1 MISPHSINQLLQTV
15 PIEDLVGDYVKLKR
29 SGSGYKGNCPFHDEK
44 TPSFSVTPSLN
55 IYKCFGC
62 QKGGNSIQFL
72 MEIEQFTFVESAR
85 ELAKRFGVELV
96 ETDVDNSDEAMQS
109 QREKES
115 LQALNEFVL
124 QYFESQLHDSE
135 EGQSVAL
142 PYFKERGY
150 TIETIKKWRLGYSPS
165 GWTAFYDYAKNAGYS
180 DELLQLAGLIKP
192 REKDGSFYD
201 LFRNR
206 VMFPLIAISG
216 KTIGFAGRI
225 MGNVDKAPKYV
236 NSPETPLYKKSDF
249 LFAVFQAKNAIR
261 KEDKALLM
269 EGYTDVMTLH
279 QAGIENAVASSGTA
293 LTPGQI
299 RLIKRFTDNATAVY
313 DGDAAG
319 MKASLRGID
328 LLLEEGLNVRVVTM
342 PEGQDPDSYCK
353 ELGPEKFKQYLVSNE
368 ENFIVFKAKLLFKE
382 CGNDPIK
389 RSEALRD
396 ILQSVALINDILKR
410 DSLVKELERI
420 CDTSSAIL
428 HSELSK
434 LLRKKRIDQGRQVLK
449 EVDLLINNIPDQNP
463 IINYSLNDFHQEKAL
478 LKLMIRFGAEPF
490 NEEKRVVDF
499 IFEELDSDHS
509 LEFLHDENVEI
520 LNFLREHY
528 EENNWPNVE
537 EWIQH
542 PNLKLASF
550 AATVFSQEH
559 TLSSQFE
566 KSMIY
571 IKNEGD
577 QFIREI
583 LDVFLNMRRTKIE
596 EIIIKEQLKLADPD
610 EDPEQIMTFLDYLNT
625 KKLEIA
631 KELGAVVSR

>member
-1 MISPHSINQLLQTV
+1 MISPHSINQLLQAV

-72 MEIEQFTFVESAR
+72 MDIDQLSFVEAAR
-85 ELAKRFGVELV
+85 ELAKRFGIELI
-96 ETDVDNSDEAMQS
+96 ETDADNSDEAMQS

-115 LQALNEFVL
+115 LQALNEFAL
-124 QYFESQLHDSE
+124 QFFENQLHETE
-135 EGQSVAL
+135 EGKSIAL

-150 TIETIKKWRLGYSPS
+150 TLETIKNWRLGYSPTN
-165 GWTAFYDYAKNAGYS
+165 WTAFYNHAKKAGYT
-180 DELLQLAGLIKP
+180 DELLQLAGLVKP

-206 VMFPLIAISG
+206 VMFPLIAVSG
-216 KTIGFAGRI
+216 KTVGFAGRI

-279 QAGIENAVASSGTA
+279 QSGIENAVASSGTA

-328 LLLEEGLNVRVVTM
+328 LLLEEGLNVRVVAM
-342 PEGQDPDSYCK
+342 PDGQDPDSFCK
-353 ELGPEKFKQYLVSNE
+353 ELGPEKFKQYLIDHE
-368 ENFIVFKAKLLFKE
+368 ENFIVFKAKLLFKDS
-382 CGNDPIK
+382 GNDPIK

-410 DSLVKELERI
+410 DALVKELERV
-420 CDTSSAIL
+420 CDTDSAVL

-434 LLRKKRIDQGRQVLK
+434 LLRKRRFDDGQQVLK
-449 EVDLLINNIPDQNP
+449 EVNNLINNLPTLSIEYKLDD
-463 IINYSLNDFHQEKAL
+463 SHQEKAL
-478 LKLMIRFGAEPF
+478 LKLMIRYGKEKF
-490 NEEKRVVDF
+490 NEEQRVIDF
-499 IFEELDSDHS
+499 ILSELEADPS
-509 LEFLHDENVEI
+509 LAFNDAENKETLEALTQI
-520 LNFLREHY
+520 YAETPEWLNPED
-528 EENNWPNVE
+528 WV
-537 EWIQH
+537 QH
-542 PNLKLASF
+542 PNLKIATY
-550 AATVFSQEH
+550 AATVFTNEH
-559 TLSSQFE
+559 VLSEQFE

-571 IKNEGD
+571 VKQEGENLN
-577 QFIREI
+577 REI

-596 EIIIKEQLKLADPD
+596 EIIFKEQLRLL
-610 EDPEQIMTFLDYLNT
+610 DPEENHEDVMEFLSYLNDI
-625 KKLEIA
+625 KKGIA
-631 KELGAVVSR
+631 NELGAVVSR

>member
-1 MISPHSINQLLQTV
+1 MISPHSINQLLQAV

-72 MEIEQFTFVESAR
+72 MDIDQLSFVEAAR
-85 ELAKRFGVELV
+85 ELAKRFGIELI
-96 ETDVDNSDEAMQS
+96 ETDADNSDEAMQS

-115 LQALNEFVL
+115 LQALNEFAL
-124 QYFESQLHDSE
+124 QFFENQLHETE
-135 EGQSVAL
+135 EGKSIAL

-150 TIETIKKWRLGYSPS
+150 TIETIKNWRLGYSPTN
-165 GWTAFYDYAKNAGYS
+165 WTAFYEHAKKAGYTE
-180 DELLQLAGLIKP
+180 ELLQLAGLVKP

-206 VMFPLIAISG
+206 VMFPLIAVSG
-216 KTIGFAGRI
+216 KTVGFAGRI

-279 QAGIENAVASSGTA
+279 QSGIENAVASSGTA

-328 LLLEEGLNVRVVTM
+328 LLLEEGLNVRVVAM
-342 PEGQDPDSYCK
+342 PDGQDPDSFCK
-353 ELGPEKFKQYLVSNE
+353 ELGPEKFKQYLIDHE
-368 ENFIVFKAKLLFKE
+368 ENFIVFKAKLLFKDS
-382 CGNDPIK
+382 GKDPIK

-410 DSLVKELERI
+410 DALVKELERV
-420 CDTSSAIL
+420 CDTDSAIL
-428 HSELSK
+428 HNELSK
-434 LLRKKRIDQGRQVLK
+434 LLRKRRFDDGQQVLK
-449 EVDLLINNIPDQNP
+449 EVNNLINNLPTLP
-463 IINYSLNDFHQEKAL
+463 IDYKLDDSHQEKAL
-478 LKLMIRFGAEPF
+478 LKLMIRYGNEKF
-490 NEEKRVVDF
+490 NEEQRVIDF
-499 IFEELDSDHS
+499 IFSELREDES
-509 LEFLHDENVEI
+509 LAFNDAENLEI
-520 LNFLREHY
+520 LEALTQIY
-528 EENNWPNVE
+528 TDTP
-537 EWIQH
+537 EWLNSEDWVQH
-542 PNLKLASF
+542 PNLKIASY
-550 AATVFSQEH
+550 AATVFTNEH
-559 TLSSQFE
+559 VLSEQFE

-571 IKNEGD
+571 VKQEGENLN
-577 QFIREI
+577 REI

-596 EIIIKEQLKLADPD
+596 EIIFKEQLRLL
-610 EDPEQIMTFLDYLNT
+610 DPEENHEEVMEFLNYLNEI
-625 KKLEIA
+625 KKQIA
-631 KELGAVVSR
+631 NELGSVVSR

>member
-72 MEIEQFTFVESAR
+72 MEIEQLTFVESAR

-353 ELGPEKFKQYLVSNE
+353 ELGPEKFKEYLVSNE

-420 CDTSSAIL
+420 CDTSSDIL

-610 EDPEQIMTFLDYLNT
+610 EDPEQIMTFLDFLNT

>member
-1 MISPHSINQLLQTV
+1 MISPHSISQLLQAV

-72 MEIEQFTFVESAR
+72 MDIDQLSFVEAAR
-85 ELAKRFGVELV
+85 ELAKRFGIELI
-96 ETDVDNSDEAMQS
+96 ETDADNSDEAMQS

-115 LQALNEFVL
+115 LQALNEFAL
-124 QYFESQLHDSE
+124 QFFENQLHETE
-135 EGQSVAL
+135 EGKSIAL

-150 TIETIKKWRLGYSPS
+150 TIETIKNWRLGYSPTN
-165 GWTAFYDYAKNAGYS
+165 WTAFYEHAKKAGYTE
-180 DELLQLAGLIKP
+180 ELLQLAGLVKP

-206 VMFPLIAISG
+206 VMFPLIAVSG
-216 KTIGFAGRI
+216 KTVGFAGRI

-279 QAGIENAVASSGTA
+279 QSGIENAVASSGTA

-328 LLLEEGLNVRVVTM
+328 LLLEEGLNVRVVAM
-342 PEGQDPDSYCK
+342 PDGQDPDSFCK
-353 ELGPEKFKQYLVSNE
+353 ELGPEKFKQYLIDHE
-368 ENFIVFKAKLLFKE
+368 ENFIVFKAKLLFKDS
-382 CGNDPIK
+382 GKDPIK

-410 DSLVKELERI
+410 DALVKELERV
-420 CDTSSAIL
+420 CDTDSAIL
-428 HSELSK
+428 HNELSK
-434 LLRKKRIDQGRQVLK
+434 LLRKRRFDDGQQVLK
-449 EVDLLINNIPDQNP
+449 EVNNLINNLPTLP
-463 IINYSLNDFHQEKAL
+463 IDYKLDDSHQEKAL
-478 LKLMIRFGAEPF
+478 LKLMIRYGNEKF
-490 NEEKRVVDF
+490 NEEQRVIDF
-499 IFEELDSDHS
+499 IFSELREDES
-509 LEFLHDENVEI
+509 LAFNDAENLEI
-520 LNFLREHY
+520 LEALTQIY
-528 EENNWPNVE
+528 TDTP
-537 EWIQH
+537 EWLNSEDWVQH
-542 PNLKLASF
+542 PNLKIASY
-550 AATVFSQEH
+550 AATVFTNEH
-559 TLSSQFE
+559 VLSEQFE

-571 IKNEGD
+571 VKQEGENLN
-577 QFIREI
+577 REI

-596 EIIIKEQLKLADPD
+596 EIIFKEQLRLL
-610 EDPEQIMTFLDYLNT
+610 DPEENHEEVMEFLNYLNEI
-625 KKLEIA
+625 KKQIA
-631 KELGAVVSR
+631 KELGSVVSR

>member
-1 MISPHSINQLLQTV
+1 
-15 PIEDLVGDYVKLKR
+15 
-29 SGSGYKGNCPFHDEK
+29 
-44 TPSFSVTPSLN
+44 
-55 IYKCFGC
+55 
-62 QKGGNSIQFL
+62 
-72 MEIEQFTFVESAR
+72 
-85 ELAKRFGVELV
+85 
-96 ETDVDNSDEAMQS
+96 
-109 QREKES
+109 
-115 LQALNEFVL
+115 
-124 QYFESQLHDSE
+124 
-135 EGQSVAL
+135 
-142 PYFKERGY
+142 
-150 TIETIKKWRLGYSPS
+150 
-165 GWTAFYDYAKNAGYS
+165 
-180 DELLQLAGLIKP
+180 
-192 REKDGSFYD
+192 
-201 LFRNR
+201 
-206 VMFPLIAISG
+206 MFPLIAISG

-610 EDPEQIMTFLDYLNT
+610 EDPEQIMMFLDHLNT

>member
-72 MEIEQFTFVESAR
+72 MEIEQLTFVESAR

-420 CDTSSAIL
+420 CDTSSDIL

-520 LNFLREHY
+520 LSFLREHY
-528 EENNWPNVE
+528 KENNWPNVE

-610 EDPEQIMTFLDYLNT
+610 EDPEQIMTFLDFLNT

>member
-72 MEIEQFTFVESAR
+72 MEIELLTFVESAR

-225 MGNVDKAPKYV
+225 MGNVNKAPKYV

>member
-1 MISPHSINQLLQTV
+1 MISPHSINQLLQAV

-72 MEIEQFTFVESAR
+72 MDIDQLSFVEAAR
-85 ELAKRFGVELV
+85 ELAKRFGIELI
-96 ETDVDNSDEAMQS
+96 ETDADNSDEAMQS

-115 LQALNEFVL
+115 LQALNEFAL
-124 QYFESQLHDSE
+124 QFFENQLHETE
-135 EGQSVAL
+135 EGKSIAL

-150 TIETIKKWRLGYSPS
+150 TIETIKNWRLGYSPTN
-165 GWTAFYDYAKNAGYS
+165 WTAFYEHAKKAGYTE
-180 DELLQLAGLIKP
+180 ELLQLAGLVKP

-206 VMFPLIAISG
+206 VMFPLIAVSG
-216 KTIGFAGRI
+216 KTVGFAGRI

-279 QAGIENAVASSGTA
+279 QSGIENAVASSGTA

-328 LLLEEGLNVRVVTM
+328 LLLEEGLNVRVVAM
-342 PEGQDPDSYCK
+342 QDGQDPDSFCK
-353 ELGPEKFKQYLVSNE
+353 ELGPEKFKQYLIDHE
-368 ENFIVFKAKLLFKE
+368 ENFIVFKAKLLFKDS
-382 CGNDPIK
+382 GKDPIK

-410 DSLVKELERI
+410 DALVKELERV
-420 CDTSSAIL
+420 CDTDSAIL
-428 HSELSK
+428 HNELSK
-434 LLRKKRIDQGRQVLK
+434 LLRKRRFDDGQQVLK
-449 EVDLLINNIPDQNP
+449 EVNNLINNLPTLP
-463 IINYSLNDFHQEKAL
+463 IDYKLDDSHQEKAL
-478 LKLMIRFGAEPF
+478 LKLMIRYGNEKF
-490 NEEKRVVDF
+490 NEEQRVIDF
-499 IFEELDSDHS
+499 IFSELREDES
-509 LEFLHDENVEI
+509 LAFNDAENLEI
-520 LNFLREHY
+520 LEALTQIY
-528 EENNWPNVE
+528 TDTP
-537 EWIQH
+537 EWLNSEDWVQH
-542 PNLKLASF
+542 PNLKIASY
-550 AATVFSQEH
+550 AATVFTNEH
-559 TLSSQFE
+559 VLSEQFE

-571 IKNEGD
+571 VKQEGENLN
-577 QFIREI
+577 REI

-596 EIIIKEQLKLADPD
+596 EIIFKEQLRLL
-610 EDPEQIMTFLDYLNT
+610 DPEENHEEVMEFLNYLNEI
-625 KKLEIA
+625 KKQIA
-631 KELGAVVSR
+631 KELGSVVSR

>member
-72 MEIEQFTFVESAR
+72 MEIEQLTFVESAR

-165 GWTAFYDYAKNAGYS
+165 GWTAFYDYAKDAGYS

-610 EDPEQIMTFLDYLNT
+610 EDPEQIMMFLDHLNT

>member
-72 MEIEQFTFVESAR
+72 MEIEQLTFVESAR

-353 ELGPEKFKQYLVSNE
+353 ELGPEKFKQYLISNE

-610 EDPEQIMTFLDYLNT
+610 EDPEQIMTFLDHLNT

>member
-72 MEIEQFTFVESAR
+72 MEIEQLTFVESAR

-610 EDPEQIMTFLDYLNT
+610 EDPEQIMTFLDFLNT

>member
-1 MISPHSINQLLQTV
+1 MISPHSINQLLQAV

-72 MEIEQFTFVESAR
+72 MDIDQLSFVEAAR
-85 ELAKRFGVELV
+85 ELAKRFGIELI
-96 ETDVDNSDEAMQS
+96 ETDADNSDEAMQS

-115 LQALNEFVL
+115 LQALNEFAL
-124 QYFESQLHDSE
+124 QFFENQLHETE
-135 EGQSVAL
+135 EGKSIAL

-150 TIETIKKWRLGYSPS
+150 TIETIKNWRLGYSPTN
-165 GWTAFYDYAKNAGYS
+165 WTAFYEHAKKAGYTE
-180 DELLQLAGLIKP
+180 ELLQLAGLVKP

-206 VMFPLIAISG
+206 VMFPLIAVSG
-216 KTIGFAGRI
+216 KTVGFAGRI

-261 KEDKALLM
+261 KEDKALLI

-279 QAGIENAVASSGTA
+279 QSGIENAVASSGTA

-328 LLLEEGLNVRVVTM
+328 LLLEEGLNVRVVAM
-342 PEGQDPDSYCK
+342 PDGQDPDSFCK
-353 ELGPEKFKQYLVSNE
+353 ELGPEKFKQYLIYHE
-368 ENFIVFKAKLLFKE
+368 ENFIVFKAKLLFKDS
-382 CGNDPIK
+382 GKDPIK

-410 DSLVKELERI
+410 DALVKELERV
-420 CDTSSAIL
+420 CDTDSAIL
-428 HSELSK
+428 HNELSK
-434 LLRKKRIDQGRQVLK
+434 LLRKRRFDDGQQVLK
-449 EVDLLINNIPDQNP
+449 EVNNLINNLPTLP
-463 IINYSLNDFHQEKAL
+463 IDYKLDDSHQEKAL
-478 LKLMIRFGAEPF
+478 LKLMIRYGNEKF
-490 NEEKRVVDF
+490 NEEQRVIDF
-499 IFEELDSDHS
+499 IFSELREDES
-509 LEFLHDENVEI
+509 LAFNDAENLEI
-520 LNFLREHY
+520 LEALTQIY
-528 EENNWPNVE
+528 TDTP
-537 EWIQH
+537 EWLNSEDWVQH
-542 PNLKLASF
+542 PNLKIASY
-550 AATVFSQEH
+550 AATVFTNEH
-559 TLSSQFE
+559 VLSEQFE

-571 IKNEGD
+571 VKQEGENLN
-577 QFIREI
+577 REI

-596 EIIIKEQLKLADPD
+596 EIIFKEQLRLL
-610 EDPEQIMTFLDYLNT
+610 DPEENHEEVMEFLNYLNEI
-625 KKLEIA
+625 KKQIA
-631 KELGAVVSR
+631 KELGSVVSR

>member
-72 MEIEQFTFVESAR
+72 MEIEQLTFVESAR

-165 GWTAFYDYAKNAGYS
+165 GWNAFYDYAKNAGYS

>member
-72 MEIEQFTFVESAR
+72 MEIEQLTFVESAR

-353 ELGPEKFKQYLVSNE
+353 ELGPEKFKEYLVSNE

>member
-72 MEIEQFTFVESAR
+72 MEIEQLTFVESAR

-420 CDTSSAIL
+420 CDTSSVIL

-610 EDPEQIMTFLDYLNT
+610 EDPEQIMMFLDHLNT

>member
-1 MISPHSINQLLQTV
+1 MISPHSINQLLQAV

-62 QKGGNSIQFL
+62 QKGCNSIQFL
-72 MEIEQFTFVESAR
+72 MDIDQLSFVEAAR
-85 ELAKRFGVELV
+85 ELAKRFGIELI
-96 ETDVDNSDEAMQS
+96 ETDADNSDEAMQS

-115 LQALNEFVL
+115 LQALNEFAL
-124 QYFESQLHDSE
+124 QFFENQLHETE
-135 EGQSVAL
+135 EGKSIAL

-150 TIETIKKWRLGYSPS
+150 TIETIKNWRLGYSPTN
-165 GWTAFYDYAKNAGYS
+165 WTAFYEHAKKAGYTE
-180 DELLQLAGLIKP
+180 ELLQLAGLVKP

-206 VMFPLIAISG
+206 VMFPLIAVSG
-216 KTIGFAGRI
+216 KTVGFAGRI

-279 QAGIENAVASSGTA
+279 QSGIENAVASSGTA

-328 LLLEEGLNVRVVTM
+328 LLLEEGLNVRVVAM
-342 PEGQDPDSYCK
+342 PDGQDPDSFCK
-353 ELGPEKFKQYLVSNE
+353 ELGPEKFKQYLIDHE
-368 ENFIVFKAKLLFKE
+368 ENFIVFKAKLLFKDS
-382 CGNDPIK
+382 GKDPIK

-410 DSLVKELERI
+410 DALVKELERV
-420 CDTSSAIL
+420 CDTDSAIL
-428 HSELSK
+428 HNELSK
-434 LLRKKRIDQGRQVLK
+434 LLRKRRFDDGQQVLK
-449 EVDLLINNIPDQNP
+449 EVNNLINNLPTLP
-463 IINYSLNDFHQEKAL
+463 IDYKLDDSHQEKAL
-478 LKLMIRFGAEPF
+478 LKLMIRYGNEKF
-490 NEEKRVVDF
+490 NEEQRVIDF
-499 IFEELDSDHS
+499 IFSELREDES
-509 LEFLHDENVEI
+509 LAFNDAENLEI
-520 LNFLREHY
+520 LEALTQIY
-528 EENNWPNVE
+528 TDTP
-537 EWIQH
+537 EWLNSEDWVQH
-542 PNLKLASF
+542 PNLKIASY
-550 AATVFSQEH
+550 AATVFTNEH
-559 TLSSQFE
+559 VLSEQFE

-571 IKNEGD
+571 VKQEGENLN
-577 QFIREI
+577 REI

-596 EIIIKEQLKLADPD
+596 EIIFKEQLRLL
-610 EDPEQIMTFLDYLNT
+610 DPEENHEEVMEFLNYLNEI
-625 KKLEIA
+625 KKQIA
-631 KELGAVVSR
+631 KELGSVVSR

>member
-1 MISPHSINQLLQTV
+1 MISPHSINQLLQAV

-72 MEIEQFTFVESAR
+72 MDIDQLSFVEAAR
-85 ELAKRFGVELV
+85 ELAKRFGIELI
-96 ETDVDNSDEAMQS
+96 ETDADNSDEAMQS

-115 LQALNEFVL
+115 LQALNEFAL
-124 QYFESQLHDSE
+124 QFFENQLHETE
-135 EGQSVAL
+135 EGKSIAL

-150 TIETIKKWRLGYSPS
+150 TLETIKNWRLGYSPTN
-165 GWTAFYDYAKNAGYS
+165 WTAFYNHAKKAGYT
-180 DELLQLAGLIKP
+180 DELLQLAGLVKP

-206 VMFPLIAISG
+206 VMFPLIAVSG
-216 KTIGFAGRI
+216 KTVGFAGRI

-279 QAGIENAVASSGTA
+279 QSGIENAVASSGTA

-328 LLLEEGLNVRVVTM
+328 LLLEEGLNVRVVAM
-342 PEGQDPDSYCK
+342 PDGQDPDSFCK
-353 ELGPEKFKQYLVSNE
+353 ELGPEKFKQYLIDHE
-368 ENFIVFKAKLLFKE
+368 ENFIVFKAKLLFKDS
-382 CGNDPIK
+382 GNDPIK

-410 DSLVKELERI
+410 DALVKELERV
-420 CDTSSAIL
+420 CDTDSAVL

-434 LLRKKRIDQGRQVLK
+434 LLRKRRFDDGQQVLK
-449 EVDLLINNIPDQNP
+449 EVNNLINNLPTLSIEYKLDD
-463 IINYSLNDFHQEKAL
+463 SHQEKAL
-478 LKLMIRFGAEPF
+478 LKLMIRYGKEKF
-490 NEEKRVVDF
+490 NEEQRVIDF
-499 IFEELDSDHS
+499 ILSELEADPS
-509 LEFLHDENVEI
+509 LAFNDAENKETLEALTQI
-520 LNFLREHY
+520 YAETPEWLNPED
-528 EENNWPNVE
+528 WV
-537 EWIQH
+537 QH
-542 PNLKLASF
+542 PNLKIATY
-550 AATVFSQEH
+550 AATVFTNEH
-559 TLSSQFE
+559 VLSEQFE

-571 IKNEGD
+571 VKQEGENLN
-577 QFIREI
+577 REI

-596 EIIIKEQLKLADPD
+596 EIIFKEQLRLL
-610 EDPEQIMTFLDYLNT
+610 DPEENHEEVMEFLSYLNDI
-625 KKLEIA
+625 KKGIA
-631 KELGAVVSR
+631 NELGAVVSR

>member
-1 MISPHSINQLLQTV
+1 MISPHSINQLLQAV

-72 MEIEQFTFVESAR
+72 MDIDQLSFVEAAR
-85 ELAKRFGVELV
+85 ELAKRFGIELI
-96 ETDVDNSDEAMQS
+96 ETDADNSDEAMQS

-115 LQALNEFVL
+115 LQALNEFAL
-124 QYFESQLHDSE
+124 QFFENQLHETE
-135 EGQSVAL
+135 EGKSIAL

-150 TIETIKKWRLGYSPS
+150 TLETIKNWRLGYSPTN
-165 GWTAFYDYAKNAGYS
+165 WTAFYNHAKKAGYT
-180 DELLQLAGLIKP
+180 DELLQLAGLVKP

-206 VMFPLIAISG
+206 VMFPLIAVSG
-216 KTIGFAGRI
+216 KTVGFAGRI

-279 QAGIENAVASSGTA
+279 QSGIENAVASSGTA

-328 LLLEEGLNVRVVTM
+328 LLLEEGLNVRVVAM
-342 PEGQDPDSYCK
+342 PDGQDPDSFCK
-353 ELGPEKFKQYLVSNE
+353 ELGPEKFKQYLIDHE
-368 ENFIVFKAKLLFKE
+368 ENFIVFKAKLLFKDS
-382 CGNDPIK
+382 GNDPIK

-410 DSLVKELERI
+410 DALVKELERV
-420 CDTSSAIL
+420 CDTDSAVL

-434 LLRKKRIDQGRQVLK
+434 LLRKRRFDDGQQVLK
-449 EVDLLINNIPDQNP
+449 EVNNLINNLPTLSIEYKLDD
-463 IINYSLNDFHQEKAL
+463 SHQEKAL
-478 LKLMIRFGAEPF
+478 LKLMIRYGKEKF
-490 NEEKRVVDF
+490 NEEQRVIDF
-499 IFEELDSDHS
+499 ILSELEADPS
-509 LEFLHDENVEI
+509 LAFNDAENKETLEALTQI
-520 LNFLREHY
+520 YAETPEWLNPED
-528 EENNWPNVE
+528 WV
-537 EWIQH
+537 QH
-542 PNLKLASF
+542 PNLKIATY
-550 AATVFSQEH
+550 AATVFTNEH
-559 TLSSQFE
+559 VLSEQFE

-571 IKNEGD
+571 VKQEGENLN
-577 QFIREI
+577 REI

-596 EIIIKEQLKLADPD
+596 EIIFKEQLRLL
-610 EDPEQIMTFLDYLNT
+610 DPEENHEEVMEFLSYLNDI
-625 KKLEIA
+625 KKEIA
-631 KELGAVVSR
+631 NELGAVVSR

>member
-72 MEIEQFTFVESAR
+72 MEIEQLTFVESAR

-449 EVDLLINNIPDQNP
+449 EVDQLINNIPDQTP

-631 KELGAVVSR
+631 RELGAVVSR

>member
-72 MEIEQFTFVESAR
+72 MEIEQLTFVESAR

-610 EDPEQIMTFLDYLNT
+610 EDPEQIMMFLDHLNT

>member
-1 MISPHSINQLLQTV
+1 MISPHSINQLLQAV

-72 MEIEQFTFVESAR
+72 MDIDQLSFVEAAR
-85 ELAKRFGVELV
+85 ELAKRFGIELI
-96 ETDVDNSDEAMQS
+96 ETDADNSDEAMQS

-115 LQALNEFVL
+115 LQALNEFAL
-124 QYFESQLHDSE
+124 QFFENQLHETE
-135 EGQSVAL
+135 EGKSIAL

-150 TIETIKKWRLGYSPS
+150 TIETIKKWRLGYSPTN
-165 GWTAFYDYAKNAGYS
+165 WTAFYEHAKKAGYT
-180 DELLQLAGLIKP
+180 DELLQLAGLVKP

-206 VMFPLIAISG
+206 VMFPLIAVSG
-216 KTIGFAGRI
+216 KTVGFAGRI

-279 QAGIENAVASSGTA
+279 QSGIENAVASSGTA

-328 LLLEEGLNVRVVTM
+328 LLLEEGLNVRVVAM
-342 PEGQDPDSYCK
+342 PDGQDPDSFCK
-353 ELGPEKFKQYLVSNE
+353 ELGPEKFKQYLIDHE
-368 ENFIVFKAKLLFKE
+368 ENFIVFKAKLLFKDS
-382 CGNDPIK
+382 GNDPIK

-410 DSLVKELERI
+410 DALVKELERV
-420 CDTSSAIL
+420 CDTDSAIL

-434 LLRKKRIDQGRQVLK
+434 LLRKRRFDDGQQVLK
-449 EVDLLINNIPDQNP
+449 EVNNLINNLPTLP
-463 IINYSLNDFHQEKAL
+463 IDYKLDDSHQEKAL
-478 LKLMIRFGAEPF
+478 LKLMIRYGNEKF
-490 NEEKRVVDF
+490 NEEQRVIDF
-499 IFEELDSDHS
+499 IFSELREDES
-509 LEFLHDENVEI
+509 LAFNDAENREI
-520 LNFLREHY
+520 LEALTQIY
-528 EENNWPNVE
+528 TDTP
-537 EWIQH
+537 EWLNPEDWVQH
-542 PNLKLASF
+542 PNLKIASY
-550 AATVFSQEH
+550 AATVFTNEH
-559 TLSSQFE
+559 VLSEQFE

-571 IKNEGD
+571 VKQEGENLN
-577 QFIREI
+577 REI

-596 EIIIKEQLKLADPD
+596 EIIFKEQLRLLDPQ
-610 EDPEQIMTFLDYLNT
+610 ENHEEVMEFLSYLNEI
-625 KKLEIA
+625 KKGIA
-631 KELGAVVSR
+631 NELGSVVSR

>member
-72 MEIEQFTFVESAR
+72 MEIEQLTFVESAR

-420 CDTSSAIL
+420 CDTSSDIL

>member
-72 MEIEQFTFVESAR
+72 MEIEQLTFVESAR

-165 GWTAFYDYAKNAGYS
+165 GWTAFFDYAKNAGYS

-610 EDPEQIMTFLDYLNT
+610 EDPEQIMMFLDHLNT

>member
-72 MEIEQFTFVESAR
+72 MEIEQLTFVESAR

-610 EDPEQIMTFLDYLNT
+610 EDPEQIMTFLDHLNT

>member
-72 MEIEQFTFVESAR
+72 MEIEQLTFVESAR